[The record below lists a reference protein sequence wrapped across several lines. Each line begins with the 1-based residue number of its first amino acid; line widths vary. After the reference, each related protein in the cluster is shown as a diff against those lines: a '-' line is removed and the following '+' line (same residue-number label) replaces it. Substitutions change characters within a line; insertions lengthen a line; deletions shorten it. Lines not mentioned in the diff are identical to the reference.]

1 MKIAQVRGELL
12 RHGIEEGLDNNEI
25 MLLWHVLDFD
35 FNGKGISWPGR
46 KTIAQRMGYK
56 HERSVT
62 RLLSKLEDR
71 NYLIKHYRTGQ
82 SNEYDWTPLIERF
95 QKYLP
100 LTAESPP
107 PDRTVHRSTI
117 KNHLKGNTSKN
128 GSRELPQ
135 QDFQLEVQE
144 SKNSELDDDL
154 VRILEKCPRLSMVNS
169 NKHKDFWEGLIFMVG
184 SVINN
189 DQEMVEWFTV
199 ELTTVDRWLTTHPE
213 KRSKSAR
220 GLQSRISNWL
230 KVDLG
235 KYMALKA
242 RVTNGTYA

>member
-107 PDRTVHRSTI
+107 P
-117 KNHLKGNTSKN
+117 
-128 GSRELPQ
+128 
-135 QDFQLEVQE
+135 
-144 SKNSELDDDL
+144 
-154 VRILEKCPRLSMVNS
+154 
-169 NKHKDFWEGLIFMVG
+169 
-184 SVINN
+184 
-189 DQEMVEWFTV
+189 
-199 ELTTVDRWLTTHPE
+199 
-213 KRSKSAR
+213 
-220 GLQSRISNWL
+220 
-230 KVDLG
+230 
-235 KYMALKA
+235 
-242 RVTNGTYA
+242 